1 MDYLAML
8 KELKNTKATN
18 LQNLQNPKRVIAKP
32 QSHSPTKPTIPSSVG
47 FVGTSYKCFNEKKED
62 KRGSVGFVGTS
73 LSRFSKYLND
83 SEVEKLERILIER
96 DRLDDNRKSCA
107 ECKSFAM
114 NKGVMR
120 CRSGLTPFGWAN
132 VFTLHRC
139 KGFKP

>member
-62 KRGSVGFVGTS
+62 KIGFVGTS

>member
-8 KELKNTKATN
+8 KELKNTKATH

-32 QSHSPTKPTIPSSVG
+32 QSHSPTKPTIPS
-47 FVGTSYKCFNEKKED
+47 
-62 KRGSVGFVGTS
+62 SVGFVGTS

>member
-8 KELKNTKATN
+8 KELKNTKATH

-47 FVGTSYKCFNEKKED
+47 FVGTS
-62 KRGSVGFVGTS
+62 

-83 SEVEKLERILIER
+83 SEVEKLERILMER

-120 CRSGLTPFGWAN
+120 CRSRLAPFGCGAD